1 MNQDYKELIEYL
13 DKKFQKTAQKED
25 LNNLASKLVTLEE
38 FDLFKKDTKE
48 EFYILKQS
56 IQELTNSID
65 KLVKAITDLKTEYT
79 VITSQ
84 LDRHEKWI
92 QMLAEKIGIKLDF

>member
-1 MNQDYKELIEYL
+1 MDQDYKELIEFL
-13 DKKFQKTAQKED
+13 DNKFQRTAQKED

-38 FDLFKKDTKE
+38 FDLFKNDIKE
-48 EFYILKQS
+48 EFTSLRQS
-56 IQELTNSID
+56 IQDLTNSID
-65 KLVKAITDLKTEYT
+65 KLVKAVSDLKTEYI

-92 QMLAEKIGIKLDF
+92 QLLAEKLGVKLEH

>member
-1 MNQDYKELIEYL
+1 MDQDYKELIEFL
-13 DKKFQKTAQKED
+13 DNKFQKTAQKED

-48 EFYILKQS
+48 EFNSIRES
-56 IQELTNSID
+56 IQNLTNSID
-65 KLVKAITDLKTEYT
+65 KLVKAVTDLKTEYT

-92 QMLAEKIGIKLDF
+92 QMLAEKIGTKLEY